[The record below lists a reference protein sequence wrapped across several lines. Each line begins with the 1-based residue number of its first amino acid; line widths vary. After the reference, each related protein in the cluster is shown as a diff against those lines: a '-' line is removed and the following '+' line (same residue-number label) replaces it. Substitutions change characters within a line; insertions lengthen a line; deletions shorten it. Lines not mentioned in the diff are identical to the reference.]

1 MPIAARAA
9 AHAIGDHRALLA
21 RAAIRA
27 ARHLGMRNVEL
38 ARVLGV
44 SEAVISKIDR
54 HGDALPNDA
63 KKLELATLFIRLFRS
78 VDAIVGGDETVAASW
93 LRNEN
98 AAFGGKPIDAIQSIT
113 GLVDVVAYLD
123 ARRALV

>member
-1 MPIAARAA
+1 MPYSVGALAAD
-9 AHAIGDHRALLA
+9 DHRVLLA
-21 RAAIRA
+21 KAAIRA
-27 ARHLGMRNVEL
+27 ARRLEMRNVEL

-63 KKLELATLFIRLFRS
+63 KKLELTKLFIRLFRS
-78 VDAIVGGDETVAASW
+78 VDAIVGGDDDVSAKW

-98 AAFGGKPIDAIQSIT
+98 IVFGQKPIDAIQSIT
-113 GLVDVVAYLD
+113 GLVDVVSYLD

>member
-1 MPIAARAA
+1 V
-9 AHAIGDHRALLA
+9 AIDDHRALLA
-21 RAAIRA
+21 KAAIRA
-27 ARHLGMRNVEL
+27 ARRLGMRNVEL

-44 SEAVISKIDR
+44 SEAVVSKIAR
-54 HGDALPNDA
+54 HGDALPNDP

-78 VDAIVGGDETVAASW
+78 VDAIAGGDDAVAAKW
-93 LRNEN
+93 LRNGN
-98 AAFGGKPIDAIQSIT
+98 TAVGRKPIDAIQSIT

>member
-1 MPIAARAA
+1 MPYAVGALTADDPRV
-9 AHAIGDHRALLA
+9 LLA
-21 RAAIRA
+21 KAAIRA
-27 ARHLGMRNVEL
+27 ARRLEMRNVEL

-63 KKLELATLFIRLFRS
+63 KKLELAKLFIRLFRS
-78 VDAIVGGDETVAASW
+78 VDAIVGGDDTVSARW

-98 AAFGGKPIDAIQSIT
+98 TAFGQKPIDAIQSIT
-113 GLVDVVAYLD
+113 GLVDVVSYLD

>member
-1 MPIAARAA
+1 MPYAAGALAA
-9 AHAIGDHRALLA
+9 DDHRVLLA
-21 RAAIRA
+21 KAAIRA
-27 ARHLGMRNVEL
+27 ARRLEMRNVEL

-63 KKLELATLFIRLFRS
+63 KKLELTKLFIRLFRS
-78 VDAIVGGDETVAASW
+78 VDAIVGGDDAVSAKW

-98 AAFGGKPIDAIQSIT
+98 IVFGQKPIDAIQSIT
-113 GLVDVVAYLD
+113 GLVDVVSYLD

>member
-1 MPIAARAA
+1 MP
-9 AHAIGDHRALLA
+9 HAITALAIDDHRLLLA
-21 RAAIRA
+21 KAAIRA

-63 KKLELATLFIRLFRS
+63 KKLELAKLFIRLFRS
-78 VDAIVGGDETVAASW
+78 VDAIVGGDDTVAAKW

-98 AAFGGKPIDAIQSIT
+98 FAFGQRPIEAIQSIT

>member
-1 MPIAARAA
+1 MPYAVGALAAD
-9 AHAIGDHRALLA
+9 DHRVLLA
-21 RAAIRA
+21 KAAIRA
-27 ARHLGMRNVEL
+27 ARRLKMRNVEL

-63 KKLELATLFIRLFRS
+63 KKLELTKLFIRLFRS
-78 VDAIVGGDETVAASW
+78 VDAIVGGDDAVSAKW

-98 AAFGGKPIDAIQSIT
+98 IVFGQKPIDAIQSIT
-113 GLVDVVAYLD
+113 GLVDVVSYLD

>member
-1 MPIAARAA
+1 MPYAVGALAAD
-9 AHAIGDHRALLA
+9 DHRVLLA
-21 RAAIRA
+21 KAAIRA
-27 ARHLGMRNVEL
+27 ARRLEMRNVEL

-63 KKLELATLFIRLFRS
+63 KKLELTKLFIRLFRS
-78 VDAIVGGDETVAASW
+78 VDAIVGGDDAVSAKW

-98 AAFGGKPIDAIQSIT
+98 IVFGQKPIDAIQSIT
-113 GLVDVVAYLD
+113 GLVDVVSYLD

>member
-1 MPIAARAA
+1 MNVQHAANTL
-9 AHAIGDHRALLA
+9 AIDDHRALLA
-21 RAAIRA
+21 KAALRA

-54 HGDALPNDA
+54 RGEALPNDA
-63 KKLELATLFIRLFRS
+63 KKIELATLFIRLFRS
-78 VDAIVGGDETVAASW
+78 VDAIVGGDDSVAAKW

-98 AAFGGKPIDAIQSIT
+98 AAIGRKPIDAIQSVT

>member
-1 MPIAARAA
+1 MPYTASLLATD
-9 AHAIGDHRALLA
+9 DHRALLA
-21 RAAIRA
+21 KAAIRA
-27 ARHLGMRNVEL
+27 ARHLEMRNVDL

-54 HGDALPNDA
+54 HGEALPNDA
-63 KKLELATLFIRLFRS
+63 KKIELATLFIRLFRS
-78 VDAIVGGDETVAASW
+78 VDAIVGGDDTVAAKW
-93 LRNEN
+93 LRVEN
-98 AAFGGKPIDAIQSIT
+98 AAFGQKPIDAIQSIT